1 MCASD
6 VAIAELKVL
15 CDRYGYVEIIGWLSE
30 LVDAQSKGNDK
41 WREVSYDLDHAGYE
55 LRKVFP

>member
-15 CDRYGYVEIIGWLSE
+15 CTRYGYVEIIGWLSE
-30 LVDAQSKGNDK
+30 LVDTQSKGNDK
-41 WREVSYDLDHAGYE
+41 WREVSYDLDHAAYE
-55 LRKVFP
+55 LRKIFP